1 MNIKSEDVVERL
13 ISLGYNLE
21 EGDTLSLQLAINGAE
36 QYIKNFCN
44 ITEIPKELS
53 SAAVD
58 IAAGILLKTKQGLG
72 INVCESIDFE
82 NDNIKQITEG
92 DVSITYNSDNSG
104 SATAKYSALLD
115 RLCNRDKELLAFRR
129 LRW

>member
-21 EGDTLSLQLAINGAE
+21 EGDTLSLQLAVNGAE

-53 SAAVD
+53 GVAVD